1 LPKFSFI
8 QDNIASKI
16 SSSIL
21 VVAEL
26 SRYIMEFT
34 NVDNLFTAL
43 MQCKTMELCGKSPR
57 MSTIKELI
65 DVDNFLL
72 KHGQES
78 RLNIV

>member
-1 LPKFSFI
+1 
-8 QDNIASKI
+8 
-16 SSSIL
+16 
-21 VVAEL
+21 
-26 SRYIMEFT
+26 
-34 NVDNLFTAL
+34 
-43 MQCKTMELCGKSPR
+43 

>member
-1 LPKFSFI
+1 
-8 QDNIASKI
+8 
-16 SSSIL
+16 
-21 VVAEL
+21 
-26 SRYIMEFT
+26 MEFID
-34 NVDNLFTAL
+34 VDNLFTAL
-43 MQCKTMELCGKSPR
+43 IQCKTMELCGKSPR